1 MLSAAFGSIRNI
13 IFGRMFTISDFGVFS
28 LSLTVIGLLYPLF
41 LFGQQRGFIR
51 FFINNSITD
60 YDWRRPIM
68 FLLFVSFVL
77 SCIIIPII
85 SWYYDVGNSFFYF
98 CICAITSSLITEL
111 LANVVR
117 SSGKYE
123 LALLLQRSIRIIIAI
138 TAVILFLGDYS
149 IVSSIFFIFGT
160 IHFFYG
166 LFIFYYV
173 INKINIGSKKVPT
186 SSQKDGLYFSIMDA
200 ITLANAYGINLI
212 IAGILSL
219 DYLGIFFAVTII
231 LRVYDT
237 FVQSTDFVV
246 MPSSGEINKKAL
258 LVIIFKNLIIGSM
271 ISLFFII
278 FGKSLLSLI
287 YAEKYDEYLHLV
299 PYICML
305 GSVKMM
311 DIIPLS
317 IVSGIS
323 KKRTLKQ
330 YVFFN
335 MILTLLFI
343 PGSIF
348 SIKYLGLRGAACAL
362 ITLYTLRSFFGFG
375 ILYNKYKLEKEGY

>member
-1 MLSAAFGSIRNI
+1 MLSAAFGPIRNI
-13 IFGRMFTISDFGVFS
+13 VLGRMFTISDFGVYS

-51 FFINNSITD
+51 FFIKNSVTD

-186 SSQKDGLYFSIMDA
+186 SSQKEGLYFSIMDA

-305 GSVKMM
+305 GCVKMM
-311 DIIPLS
+311 DVIPSS

-323 KKRTLKQ
+323 KKKTLKQ

-335 MILTLLFI
+335 MIITLLFI

-348 SIKYLGLRGAACAL
+348 SIKYLALKGAACAL

>member
-1 MLSAAFGSIRNI
+1 MLSAAFGPIRNI
-13 IFGRMFTISDFGVFS
+13 VLGRMFTISDFGVYS
-28 LSLTVIGLLYPLF
+28 LSLTVIGLLYPLL
-41 LFGQQRGFIR
+41 LFGQQRVFIR
-51 FFINNSITD
+51 FFIKNSVTD

-68 FLLFVSFVL
+68 VLLYGSVVL

-85 SWYYDVGNSFFYF
+85 SWYYDVDHSFFYF

-138 TAVILFLGDYS
+138 TAVILFLSDHS
-149 IVSSIFFIFGT
+149 ILSSIFFIFGT

-166 LFIFYYV
+166 LFIYYYV
-173 INKINIGSKKVPT
+173 ITKINIGSKKVPIG
-186 SSQKDGLYFSIMDA
+186 SQKEGLYFAFMDA
-200 ITLANAYGINLI
+200 ITLANGYGINFI
-212 IAGILSL
+212 IAAILSL

-258 LVIIFKNLIIGSM
+258 LVIIFKNLMIGSM

-305 GSVKMM
+305 GCVKMM
-311 DIIPLS
+311 DVIPSS

-323 KKRTLKQ
+323 KKKTLKQ

-348 SIKYLGLRGAACAL
+348 SIKYLALKGAACAL